1 MYNIFFLSY
10 LYRALNS
17 EMSVTLPSAS
27 SESRFTVHQVATS
40 YMCRFCAKQFVS
52 IREMQLH
59 VLQHSRGNAP
69 LNCAICSK
77 SYRTPS
83 KLQRHVRV
91 HSGERPYICNL
102 CGRRFTRSD
111 HLKQHM
117 KVHSPNRQK
126 NMCRLCNARFTS
138 CSLLGSH
145 LRTHEIHQIHLCRCC
160 GEGFPTSEEL
170 DQHKKLHDVKGT
182 IRASRGRR
190 GAAHHM
196 VSDLDILPTDGG
208 GELSLR
214 GDALTEKPNLQGS
227 KWIGCARFC
236 LSQIPVENNNGSGD
250 NNSPGGTTTDNTSN
264 PADKVSK
271 QPSSDQELEPIH
283 EDSGSPDIEILP
295 EDMSKSRRP
304 ETDETNDANTRPK
317 MVVSPLSNPPDNS
330 PPGLARSFIEPVM
343 TVTNN
348 TSLLSLPSAS
358 CDDMYTSTS
367 ANMMTYYPHFKGSA
381 NLRAL
386 IKREPENLEVHNMSY
401 TRNLLNAP
409 PAITRPLYT
418 PPQYDPRVS
427 FSPYFSASYLE
438 YLYSQSTRN
447 RIVSSSPAGTRCEHC
462 HIWFE
467 DFAMFM
473 LHNSLHSAD
482 EADPF
487 TCKKCMKKLGNRL
500 EFTAH
505 LVWHLDPILD

>member
-1 MYNIFFLSY
+1 
-10 LYRALNS
+10 
-17 EMSVTLPSAS
+17 MSVTLPSAS
-27 SESRFTVHQVATS
+27 SDSRFTVHQVATS

-138 CSLLGSH
+138 CNLLGSH

-160 GEGFPTSEEL
+160 GEGFPTAEEL

-190 GAAHHM
+190 NAAHHV
-196 VSDLDILPTDGG
+196 VSDLDILSADGSG
-208 GELSLR
+208 DLSLR
-214 GDALTEKPNLQGS
+214 GDALIEKPNLQGS

-236 LSQIPVENNNGSGD
+236 LSQIPVENSNGNGDTTSGT
-250 NNSPGGTTTDNTSN
+250 GATTDGADNPSN
-264 PADKVSK
+264 ALSDTSK
-271 QPSSDQELEPIH
+271 QPSSDHEIEPVTIH

-295 EDMSKSRRP
+295 EDMSKNRQQ
-304 ETDETNDANTRPK
+304 ETDETEDRNDPNARPK

-330 PPGLARSFIEPVM
+330 PPGLARSFMEPALP
-343 TVTNN
+343 VTNN
-348 TSLLSLPSAS
+348 TSMLPLPSAS
-358 CDDMYTSTS
+358 CDDIYPPAS
-367 ANMMTYYPHFKGSA
+367 ANMMAYYPHLKSSA

-386 IKREPENLEVHNMSY
+386 IKREPENMEPHNMSY

-409 PAITRPLYT
+409 PAITRPLYAH
-418 PPQYDPRVS
+418 PQYDPRIS

-438 YLYSQSTRN
+438 YLYSQSSRN
-447 RIVSSSPAGTRCEHC
+447 RNMSSNPTGTRCDHC

>member
-1 MYNIFFLSY
+1 
-10 LYRALNS
+10 
-17 EMSVTLPSAS
+17 MSVTLPSAS
-27 SESRFTVHQVATS
+27 SDSSGSRFTVHQVAAS

-52 IREMQLH
+52 IRDMQLH

-69 LNCAICSK
+69 LNCAICNK

-138 CSLLGSH
+138 CNLLGSH

-160 GEGFPTSEEL
+160 GEGFPMPDEL
-170 DQHKKLHDVKGT
+170 EQHKKLHDVKGNM
-182 IRASRGRR
+182 RATRGRR
-190 GAAHHM
+190 SAAHQM
-196 VSDLDILPTDGG
+196 VSDLDIIPSDGIG
-208 GELSLR
+208 DLR
-214 GDALTEKPNLQGS
+214 EALAEKPHLPGS

-236 LSQIPVENNNGSGD
+236 LSQIPVENNSNSYEDNANNINNNDDNGSGNPMD
-250 NNSPGGTTTDNTSN
+250 NPGNPLNDASKNSSPDR
-264 PADKVSK
+264 
-271 QPSSDQELEPIH
+271 ELEPVTIH

-295 EDMSKSRRP
+295 EDMSMSRRP
-304 ETDETNDANTRPK
+304 DSEERNDPSARPK
-317 MVVSPLSNPPDNS
+317 MVVSPLSSPPNNS
-330 PPGLARSFIEPVM
+330 PPMLTRSFLDHPLPVANSNSM
-343 TVTNN
+343 
-348 TSLLSLPSAS
+348 LPLPSAS
-358 CDDMYTSTS
+358 CEDLYSP
-367 ANMMTYYPHFKGSA
+367 ANMMSYYPHFKNAA

-386 IKREPENLEVHNMSY
+386 IKREPETLEPHNMSY

-409 PAITRPLYT
+409 PAITRPLYAA
-418 PPQYDPRVS
+418 PQFDPRLS
-427 FSPYFSASYLE
+427 FPPYFSGAYLE
-438 YLYSQSTRN
+438 YLYNQNNRN
-447 RIVSSSPAGTRCEHC
+447 RIVSSNPTGTRCEHC

-482 EADPF
+482 EGDPF
-487 TCKKCMKKLGNRL
+487 TCKKCLKKLGNRL

-505 LVWHLDPILD
+505 LVWHLDPIID